1 MPDYNDD
8 PLHTTLRD
16 NIESLIEEQ
25 EITWTSMG
33 RAADLSTSMV
43 THIRHLKSTPS
54 LVTLSKIAD
63 ALDVS
68 ISELV
73 DGC

>member
-1 MPDYNDD
+1 MPDYSEDQ
-8 PLHTTLRD
+8 LHITLRD
-16 NIESLIEEQ
+16 NIESYIEDQ

-33 RAADLSTSMV
+33 RAVDLSTSMV

-63 ALDVS
+63 ALNVS